1 MLPMNEAVRE
11 YLSERGRI
19 AGKAGRGDRKRIGA
33 TASWTKAARERRK
46 RNLALKQ
53 TGRKPDKAKGKG

>member
-1 MLPMNEAVRE
+1 MTAMNKAVQE

-19 AGKAGRGDRKRIGA
+19 AGRAGRGKAKQIGA
-33 TASWTKAARERRK
+33 RASWTPAARERRK

-53 TGRKPDKAKGKG
+53 TEPK